1 MVNAIKKIVNVNQ
14 FINHFNNDFYGYE
27 ISLTLVDGTEK
38 VGQIVELTH
47 NYISLVDKD
56 KWRKTFYFTSLYNNC
71 IVKKIDILKWET
83 EFYFVNF

>member
-1 MVNAIKKIVNVNQ
+1 MVNFKKIVNVNQ
-14 FINHFNNDFYGYE
+14 FINHFNNNFYGYE

-47 NYISLVDKD
+47 NYITLIEKN
-56 KWRKTFYFTSLYNNC
+56 KCKKTVCFTSLYDNL
-71 IVKKIDILKWET
+71 IVKKIDVLKWET